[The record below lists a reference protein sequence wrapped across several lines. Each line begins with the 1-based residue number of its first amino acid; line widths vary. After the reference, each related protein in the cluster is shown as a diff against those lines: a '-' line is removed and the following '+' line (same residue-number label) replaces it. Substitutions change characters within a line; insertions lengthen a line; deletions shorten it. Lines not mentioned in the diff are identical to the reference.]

1 MARSAPPVRPRK
13 DAGCVLAL
21 SADRPIIAISQARLN
36 STRLPAKVLRVIA
49 GRPLLW
55 WHLTRLQRARQLDG
69 IVVAT
74 TEAPG
79 SDPIAEIAGDLG
91 IPVHRGSEQDVL
103 ARFAGAAALSQAATI
118 VRVTSDCP
126 LIDPDLVDTVIEE
139 YLAHRPMTQYTS
151 LDTEHFPRGLDTE
164 VLSRTALDAA
174 LAESADPYEH
184 EHVTPFIWRRR
195 ERFGVRQLS
204 MAQTLAHYR
213 LCVDEEADLTLV
225 TRIIET
231 LAPVRPDFTWRDCI
245 ALLDAD
251 PDLAAINAHIQ
262 QRPAK

>member
-1 MARSAPPVRPRK
+1 M
-13 DAGCVLAL
+13 

-74 TEAPG
+74 TAAPG
-79 SDPIAEIAGDLG
+79 SDPIAEIAEDLG

-103 ARFAGAAALSQAATI
+103 ARFAGAAALSRAATI

-126 LIDPDLVDTVIEE
+126 LIDPDLVDSVIEE
-139 YLAHRPMTQYTS
+139 YLAHRPFTQYTS
-151 LDTEHFPRGLDTE
+151 LDVDRFPRGFDTE
-164 VLSRTALDAA
+164 VLSRAALDAA
-174 LAESADPYEH
+174 LAESSDPFEH
-184 EHVTPFIWRRR
+184 EHVTPFIWRRK
-195 ERFGVRQLS
+195 ERFGFRQLS
-204 MAQTLAHYR
+204 TVGPPARHR
-213 LCVDEEADLTLV
+213 LCVDEEDDLTLV

-231 LAPVRPDFTWRDCI
+231 LAPAQPDFTWRDCV

-251 PDLAAINAHIQ
+251 PDLAAINAHIR